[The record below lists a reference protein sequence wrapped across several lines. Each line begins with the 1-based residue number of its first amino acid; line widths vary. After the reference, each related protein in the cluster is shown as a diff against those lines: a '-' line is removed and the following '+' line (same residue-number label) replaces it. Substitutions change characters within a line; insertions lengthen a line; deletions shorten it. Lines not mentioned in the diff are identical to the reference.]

1 MELRKELLP
10 DCLFLRKCRKVE
22 LCISLWERC
31 AQFKCQRKREFF
43 TLCIFVFVY
52 LTLRKVCRVRK
63 SKQKG
68 ILLLGLFPIWEPPL
82 FDETCISIWPRAWF
96 WAYTTVWT
104 RDDDAED
111 SEWKHTKHSL
121 VLNKFWGKVFH
132 EGSWWCPWQPRGNIC
147 CFIPSVSLRRSGP
160 GSLRLIRHFIRSH
173 HTLIIQNNAQS
184 KKMQSFKVIYNKDQ
198 YNTMLKDNVHGQ
210 KVKSCTIEINTI
222 QNAQRCPGARSK
234 WSFSQRGSNVSASAC
249 FVCCV

>member
-1 MELRKELLP
+1 MSGWMNRW
-10 DCLFLRKCRKVE
+10 V
-22 LCISLWERC
+22 LWDGS
-31 AQFKCQRKREFF
+31 A
-43 TLCIFVFVY
+43 
-52 LTLRKVCRVRK
+52 
-63 SKQKG
+63 S
-68 ILLLGLFPIWEPPL
+68 LLLLTFAGMPWESIMY
-82 FDETCISIWPRAWF
+82 ETKRWWCWRLRMKTYKTHF
-96 WAYTTVWT
+96 
-104 RDDDAED
+104 
-111 SEWKHTKHSL
+111 
-121 VLNKFWGKVFH
+121 NKFWGEVFH

-184 KKMQSFKVIYNKDQ
+184 KKLQSFKVIYNEDQ